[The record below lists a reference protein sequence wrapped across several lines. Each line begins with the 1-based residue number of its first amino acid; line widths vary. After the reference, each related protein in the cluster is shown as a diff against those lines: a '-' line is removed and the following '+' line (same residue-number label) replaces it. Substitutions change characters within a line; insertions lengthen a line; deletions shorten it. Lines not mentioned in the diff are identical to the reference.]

1 MLAIGRALMTNPR
14 LLVLDEA
21 TEGLAP
27 VIRQDIW
34 AAIRALKAEGQSI
47 IVVDKTLSELLTVA
61 DRCTILENGR
71 SAWSGANADLSA
83 AVRDR
88 YLGI

>member
-1 MLAIGRALMTNPR
+1 MTNPK
-14 LLVLDEA
+14 LLILDEA

-34 AAIRALKAEGQSI
+34 RAIRALKEDGLSI
-47 IVVDKTLSELLTVA
+47 LLVDKTLSELLPLA
-61 DRCTILENGR
+61 DRCVILENGR
-71 SAWSGANADLSA
+71 SVWTGKPA
-83 AVRDR
+83 AIDTAVKDR